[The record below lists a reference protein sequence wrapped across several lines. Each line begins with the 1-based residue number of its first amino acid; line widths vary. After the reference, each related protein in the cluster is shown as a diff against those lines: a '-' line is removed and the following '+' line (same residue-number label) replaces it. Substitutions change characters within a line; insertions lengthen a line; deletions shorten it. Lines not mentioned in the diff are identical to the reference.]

1 MASSLPFVHEH
12 VFTLLEKK
20 GGLVKMKKLASHV
33 QVNTFRLFDDF
44 KLIMM
49 AGFLRGVSK

>member
-1 MASSLPFVHEH
+1 MASSPPFVHEH